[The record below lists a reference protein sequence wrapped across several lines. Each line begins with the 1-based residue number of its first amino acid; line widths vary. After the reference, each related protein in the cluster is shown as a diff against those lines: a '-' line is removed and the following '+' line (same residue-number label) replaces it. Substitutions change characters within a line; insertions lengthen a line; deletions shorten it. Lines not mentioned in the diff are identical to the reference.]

1 MSAPV
6 LWPVSAD
13 LALQQ
18 VGSGV
23 RYSDH
28 DVDVVAT
35 AVHDPEQSWTL
46 SKHFGN
52 AAASHP
58 FFARTENDMGMRG
71 WPSGSRHHPSGV
83 GTSIGTPCHGNTS
96 CSRNIVII
104 SSESISAPR
113 ISDSGCIHSRVA

>member
-6 LWPVSAD
+6 LWPVSDD

-35 AVHDPEQSWTL
+35 AAHDTEQSWTL

-58 FFARTENDMGMRG
+58 FFRSHRK
-71 WPSGSRHHPSGV
+71 R
-83 GTSIGTPCHGNTS
+83 HGNAGLS
-96 CSRNIVII
+96 VWKPPPPIGCRRQHGHSL
-104 SSESISAPR
+104 PR
-113 ISDSGCIHSRVA
+113 KHIELAKDLNRQLRVDKC

>member
-35 AVHDPEQSWTL
+35 AAHDPEQSWTL

-58 FFARTENDMGMRG
+58 FFRSHRK
-71 WPSGSRHHPSGV
+71 R
-83 GTSIGTPCHGNTS
+83 HGNAGMAVGKPPPPIGGRHQHRHALPRQHLLLSTL
-96 CSRNIVII
+96 RNN
-104 SSESISAPR
+104 
-113 ISDSGCIHSRVA
+113 H